1 MYGKRVILLHVVQ
14 YKEKTQKGSEY
25 FSSVPEGS
33 SRLASSVKMADCIR
47 VPLLLLLICILSF
60 VHLIRGEN
68 GIVARLAAEPDKP
81 QNPAGGAGRA
91 AGKAA
96 VPEKN
101 VGVAASL
108 PRRRFT
114 GWKLA
119 EEAVCREDVSRLCP
133 RHSWTNNLSV
143 LECLQDR
150 KEVNYRGGGPWWRL
164 ECRVCRCWATA
175 SR

>member
-1 MYGKRVILLHVVQ
+1 MCTALLRVFIVFHLIQ
-14 YKEKTQKGSEY
+14 YRENEFRVKGIFQSVREC
-25 FSSVPEGS
+25 SSS
-33 SRLASSVKMADCIR
+33 LSSSVKMADCIR

-60 VHLIRGEN
+60 MHLVRGEN
-68 GIVARLAAEPDKP
+68 GVVAQLASEHDQP

-96 VPEKN
+96 AAAEKN
-101 VGVAASL
+101 LGLAASP

-119 EEAVCREDVSRLCP
+119 EEAVCRDDISRLCP
-133 RHSWTNNLSV
+133 RHSWANNLLV

-150 KEVNYRGGGPWWRL
+150 KEVN
-164 ECRVCRCWATA
+164 
-175 SR
+175 

>member
-1 MYGKRVILLHVVQ
+1 
-14 YKEKTQKGSEY
+14 
-25 FSSVPEGS
+25 
-33 SRLASSVKMADCIR
+33 MADCIR
-47 VPLLLLLICILSF
+47 VPPLLLLICILSF

-68 GIVARLAAEPDKP
+68 GVVAKLAAEPDKP
-81 QNPAGGAGRA
+81 QNPAGGPGRA

-96 VPEKN
+96 VAEKN
-101 VGVAASL
+101 LGVAASL

-119 EEAVCREDVSRLCP
+119 EEAACRDDVTRLCP
-133 RHSWTNNLSV
+133 RHSWTNSLSV

-150 KEVNYRGGGPWWRL
+150 KEVNYRDGGVRWRV
-164 ECRVCRCWATA
+164 ECRVCLCWTSV

>member
-1 MYGKRVILLHVVQ
+1 
-14 YKEKTQKGSEY
+14 
-25 FSSVPEGS
+25 
-33 SRLASSVKMADCIR
+33 MADCIR
-47 VPLLLLLICILSF
+47 VPLLLLLICILAF

-68 GIVARLAAEPDKP
+68 GIAAKLAAEADKP

-96 VPEKN
+96 VAEKSL
-101 VGVAASL
+101 GVAASV

-119 EEAVCREDVSRLCP
+119 EEAACRDDVSRLCP
-133 RHSWTNNLSV
+133 RHSWNNDLSV

-150 KEVNYRGGGPWWRL
+150 KEVNWRAGGPRRRL
-164 ECRVCRCWATA
+164 ECWVCRCWAA
-175 SR
+175 VSR

>member
-1 MYGKRVILLHVVQ
+1 
-14 YKEKTQKGSEY
+14 
-25 FSSVPEGS
+25 
-33 SRLASSVKMADCIR
+33 MADCIR
-47 VPLLLLLICILSF
+47 VSLLLLCILSF

-68 GIVARLAAEPDKP
+68 GIVANLAAELDKP

-96 VPEKN
+96 VAEKN
-101 VGVAASL
+101 VGVAAFQA
-108 PRRRFT
+108 RRRFT

-119 EEAVCREDVSRLCP
+119 EEAVCRDDVSRLCP
-133 RHSWTNNLSV
+133 RHFWTNNLSV

-150 KEVNYRGGGPWWRL
+150 KEVNNQSGGLCRRL
-164 ECRVCRCWATA
+164 ECWVCLCRTPV